1 MSDQATLGAIPNT
14 TTSLPQPGV
23 AASLIASDTLTAAFQ
38 NTISTVVSV
47 EQARTVT
54 LLVKYTPHAST
65 SNAFVNLLVAFA
77 YTRTAPATGDDSWF
91 IGTTQVAGTA
101 LALPGTIPT
110 GADFAASP
118 VFVPRDSGHHFYR
131 LAEVDA
137 SQPMRVAIDVPCAA
151 ARWMYVACSQSVDVT
166 NFGTVVVDYV
176 LSV

>member
-1 MSDQATLGAIPNT
+1 MSDQATLGAIQGV

-23 AASLIASDTLTAAFQ
+23 ATSLIASDTLTATFQ
-38 NTISTVVSV
+38 GTISTVVSV

-54 LLVKYTPHAST
+54 LLVKYAPHAST
-65 SNAFVNLLVAFA
+65 SNARVNILVAFA

-101 LALPGTIPT
+101 LALPGTVPT
-110 GADFAASP
+110 DADFAASP
-118 VFVPRDSGHHFYR
+118 VFVPLESGHHFYR

-137 SQPMRVAIDVPCAA
+137 LQPMRLAVDVPCAA
-151 ARWMYVACSQSVDVT
+151 ARWMYVALSQSVDTT